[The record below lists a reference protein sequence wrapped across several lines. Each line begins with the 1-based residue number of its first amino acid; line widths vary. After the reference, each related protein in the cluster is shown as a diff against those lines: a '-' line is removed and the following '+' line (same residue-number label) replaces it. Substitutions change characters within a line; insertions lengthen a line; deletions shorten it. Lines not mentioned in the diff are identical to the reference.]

1 MKAFLTHPLLEEIG
15 VVHGFGTRA
24 ASEPPGLLRPR
35 QVHGTDV
42 VIVTSRAGQN
52 LGDADAI
59 ATTLPGV
66 SIGVITADC
75 VPILVAEA
83 SGKAVAAIHA
93 GWRGLAAGVI
103 ERALQA
109 LLSLGADATML
120 RAVIGPHIGPCCY
133 EVDTP
138 VLDAMRKHFPNW
150 RQAMTLCSTAHTDET
165 MPVKNAQLN
174 LGLLAEQELLC
185 FGLAAEQIAQIP
197 DSCTACDTARF
208 YSYRRD
214 GSGAGR
220 LVHFIAAQTRLD
232 TARDSA

>member
-1 MKAFLTHPLLEEIG
+1 MSGFLTHPLLEEIG

-24 ASEPPGLLRPR
+24 AHAPSGLLRPR
-35 QVHGTDV
+35 QVHGTEV
-42 VIVTSRAGQN
+42 VVVTSRVARD

-59 ATTLPGV
+59 ISTLSGV
-66 SIGVITADC
+66 YVGVITADC

-83 SGKAVAAIHA
+83 SGKVVAAIHA

-109 LLSLGADATML
+109 LSHLGTDAKRL

-138 VLDAMRKHFPNW
+138 VLNAMRNHFPNLQ
-150 RQAMTLCSTAHTDET
+150 QAVTQRRTARIGEE
-165 MPVKNAQLN
+165 MPIKNAQLD
-174 LGLLAEQELLC
+174 LGLLATQELLHC
-185 FGLAAEQIAQIP
+185 GLVAKHVAKIP
-197 DSCTACDTARF
+197 DSCTACDAARF

-214 GSGAGR
+214 GAGTGR
-220 LVHFIAAQTRLD
+220 LVHFIAATNE
-232 TARDSA
+232 A